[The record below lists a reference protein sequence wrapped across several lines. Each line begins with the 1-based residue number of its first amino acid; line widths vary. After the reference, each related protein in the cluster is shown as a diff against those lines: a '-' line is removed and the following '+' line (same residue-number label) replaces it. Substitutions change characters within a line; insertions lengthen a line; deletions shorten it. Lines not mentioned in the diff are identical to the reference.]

1 MDEWMA
7 GEFLC
12 SPDSKDG
19 YSLRDLK
26 DPDARIVIGF
36 LNPIFHPEK
45 PKGIVHKWVSTFLGA
60 MRGKCTVR

>member
-1 MDEWMA
+1 MDGCTA
-7 GEFLC
+7 GEFLRN
-12 SPDSKDG
+12 PDPNDG

-45 PKGIVHKWVSTFLGA
+45 PKRIVHK
-60 MRGKCTVR
+60 